1 MNAPEPSGLWVGLML
16 VVLLAVL
23 LVAGL
28 TLGIGWLLRANTPQP
43 PNANE
48 QADDERSL
56 DSVRANLRDTPG
68 SGPW

>member
-16 VVLLAVL
+16 VVVLVGL

-28 TLGIGWLLRANTPQP
+28 TLGIGWLLRAHEPLP
-43 PNANE
+43 PDADE